1 MICSGSAS
9 HQLFQNDFRLRAK
22 SLKRVGPIP
31 PPPIPSLGRFC
42 HEALRCPH
50 FGSPDSRIELWLLWL
65 PGFDVRHAE
74 RWWLLPALRRR
85 SLRSRL
91 PDAVQPLW
99 TRWMRWSLRP
109 QLGQPDGHVPRRLS
123 AGQRALG
130 LSDLRTQSEPR
141 VLNRVSNEP
150 ARRGGITLPRN
161 WPHSLVPV
169 SPRAT
174 LR

>member
-65 PGFDVRHAE
+65 SGHAVRHAE
-74 RWWLLPALRRR
+74 RIRWRWLLPALRRW
-85 SLRSRL
+85 LPADISRPACL
-91 PDAVQPLW
+91 GVIRPPHSIRTPCSKSSVERA
-99 TRWMRWSLRP
+99 RP
-109 QLGQPDGHVPRRLS
+109 QGVHHTPLKLAVLPCSGFSESCLTVDSLETRRI
-123 AGQRALG
+123 AGTACAPLRVVWTCPHAL
-130 LSDLRTQSEPR
+130 
-141 VLNRVSNEP
+141 
-150 ARRGGITLPRN
+150 
-161 WPHSLVPV
+161 
-169 SPRAT
+169 
-174 LR
+174 

>member
-65 PGFDVRHAE
+65 SGHAVRHAE
-74 RWWLLPALRRR
+74 RMRWRWLLPALRRR
-85 SLRSRL
+85 SLRSGL
-91 PDAVQPLW
+91 PDAVQPW
-99 TRWMRWSLRP
+99 WMRWSLRP
-109 QLGQPDGHVPRRLS
+109 QLGQPDGSGSRRIS

-141 VLNRVSNEP
+141 VLNRASNEP
-150 ARRGGITLPRN
+150 ARRGYITLP
-161 WPHSLVPV
+161 
-169 SPRAT
+169 
-174 LR
+174 